1 MSYLSEYD
9 ILGSMTKKDYYDVL
23 GVSRGASADQIK
35 KAYRRLARKF
45 HPDATGN
52 DKNAAERF
60 KEAQG
65 AYEVLSDQ
73 QKRQAYDT
81 FGHAAAN
88 MGSGPFSSSGPGA
101 GRSYAQRGRGGPGGI
116 HFDFSDFFGGSGGV
130 AGHGGIEDIFEQLR
144 SQQGRRA
151 GRPRHQPQHGK
162 DIEHTVRIS
171 FDEAINGV
179 SRDIV
184 MTVTQSDNKQRQERL
199 AVKIP
204 PGVDNGSKIR
214 LRGKGQPGASGKNGD
229 LLITIQVDDH
239 PYFERQANDIYL
251 KVPLSVTEAALG
263 TKIEV
268 PTLSGTST
276 VTIPPGSS
284 SGRKLRLKGK
294 GIKSQKT
301 KNSGDMFLILKIV
314 PPAEMD
320 EDSKQL
326 LQDFALKNPQPD
338 LRKNW

>member
-1 MSYLSEYD
+1 MSYSSEYD
-9 ILGSMTKKDYYDVL
+9 ILGLMSKKDYYDVL
-23 GVSRGASADQIK
+23 GVPRGASADQIK

-52 DKNAAERF
+52 DKKAAERF
-60 KEAQG
+60 KEAQE
-65 AYEVLSDQ
+65 AYELLSDP

-88 MGSGPFSSSGPGA
+88 MGSGPFGGGPGA
-101 GRSYAQRGRGGPGGI
+101 GRGYARRGQRGSGGI
-116 HFDFSDFFGGSGGV
+116 NFDFSDFFGGSGGA

-144 SQQGRRA
+144 SQQSRRP
-151 GRPRHQPQHGK
+151 GRPRPQPQRGR

-171 FDEAINGV
+171 FDEAVNGV

-184 MTVTQSDNKQRQERL
+184 MTVTQSDDKRRQERL

-204 PGVDNGSKIR
+204 SGVDNGSKIR
-214 LRGKGQPGASGKNGD
+214 LRGRGQPGPGGKNGD
-229 LLITIQVDDH
+229 LLITIQVDEH
-239 PYFERQANDIYL
+239 PYFERQGNDIYL
-251 KVPLSVTEAALG
+251 EVPLSVTEAALG
-263 TKIEV
+263 TRIEV

-284 SGRKLRLKGK
+284 SGRKLRLKEK

-301 KNSGDMFLILKIV
+301 AKNGDMFLTLKIV

-320 EDSKQL
+320 ENSKQL
-326 LQDFALKNPQPD
+326 LQDFARENPQPD

>member
-1 MSYLSEYD
+1 MS
-9 ILGSMTKKDYYDVL
+9 KKDYYDVL
-23 GVSRGASADQIK
+23 GVPRGASADQIK

-52 DKNAAERF
+52 DKKAAERF
-60 KEAQG
+60 KEAQE
-65 AYEVLSDQ
+65 AYESLSDP

-88 MGSGPFSSSGPGA
+88 MGSGPFGSGPGA
-101 GRSYAQRGRGGPGGI
+101 GRSYARRGQGGPGGI
-116 HFDFSDFFGGSGGV
+116 NFDFSDFFGGSGGA

-144 SQQGRRA
+144 SQQSRRS
-151 GRPRHQPQHGK
+151 GRPRPQPQRGR

-171 FDEAINGV
+171 FDEAVNGV

-184 MTVTQSDNKQRQERL
+184 MTVTQSDNKQRKERL

-214 LRGKGQPGASGKNGD
+214 LRGRGQPGPGGKNGD
-229 LLITIQVDDH
+229 LLITIQVDEH
-239 PYFERQANDIYL
+239 PYFERQGNDIYIE
-251 KVPLSVTEAALG
+251 VPLSVTEAALG
-263 TKIEV
+263 TRIEV
-268 PTLSGTST
+268 PTLSGTSA

-284 SGRKLRLKGK
+284 SGRKLRLKEK

-301 KNSGDMFLILKIV
+301 EKNGDMFLTLKIV

-320 EDSKQL
+320 ENSKQL
-326 LQDFALKNPQPD
+326 LQDFARENPQPD

>member
-1 MSYLSEYD
+1 MS
-9 ILGSMTKKDYYDVL
+9 KKDYYDVL
-23 GVSRGASADQIK
+23 GVPSGASADQIK

-52 DKNAAERF
+52 DKKAAERF
-60 KEAQG
+60 KEAQE
-65 AYEVLSDQ
+65 AYDSLSDP

-88 MGSGPFSSSGPGA
+88 MGSGPFGGGPGA
-101 GRSYAQRGRGGPGGI
+101 GRSYARRGGSDGI

-144 SQQGRRA
+144 SQQGRRVA
-151 GRPRHQPQHGK
+151 RKRPQPQRGR

-171 FDEAINGV
+171 FDEAVNGV

-184 MTVTQSDNKQRQERL
+184 MTVTQSDNKRRQERL

-214 LRGKGQPGASGKNGD
+214 LRGKGQPGPGGRNGD
-229 LLITIQVDDH
+229 LLITIQVDEH
-239 PYFERQANDIYL
+239 PYFERQGNDIYL
-251 KVPLSVTEAALG
+251 EVPMSVTEAALG
-263 TKIEV
+263 TRIEV

-301 KNSGDMFLILKIV
+301 KTNGDMFLTLKIV
-314 PPAEMD
+314 PPVEID

-326 LQDFALKNPQPD
+326 LQDFAKENPQPD